1 MFPGCLASWSPLNGN
16 QECDHSGSQ
25 GKNDFWQQML
35 KSLRSG
41 STKQIKVK
49 PRGTNILHRS
59 AWETSFYRN
68 KCGSKTWCFKS
79 ALSILYSPAQL
90 IQAINSLLSHML
102 KLPTNLTTEF
112 PTEPLGKLL

>member
-49 PRGTNILHRS
+49 PGGTNILHRS

-68 KCGSKTWCFKS
+68 KRGSKTWCFKS

-90 IQAINSLLSHML
+90 IQVINSLLSHML